1 MFSSLLIALSLVAG
15 QPAGSAAKATPP
27 EKPAPEP
34 TVPSGAAKTDTR
46 PPVITLYTMG
56 RGELMVEKFGHAAL
70 CVKYRGGYEQLS
82 KMCPFPSKVPPVRI
96 QQAFRGLWRRLVGWT
111 RFEVT
116 IEGIDKNWVEAAN
129 CVWRHR
135 VAARNP
141 RESVC
146 YNYGTTD
153 FSDPIGLGWGF
164 LRGRSK
170 FWVQP
175 QFFSRLW
182 NIYTNIKDRS
192 LWRQVLPLP
201 PEKAWAT
208 ARKLEHD
215 VLEENKFYN
224 YHHFY
229 DNCTTRVRDIVN
241 DAMDGKLKVDTDK
254 RMGLSFRDYGAKGFS
269 EYTWMLA
276 ISDFIFGRGGDVK
289 PTLWQAMFLPRIL
302 RAEVDKRLGIQAE
315 QVYKRRGPAFPYDEG
330 GMGRGWTFL
339 FMLLISAPLI
349 ASMVWGRYPRFGLWF
364 ATVWLSF
371 IAIFIW
377 LLAAVSTLY
386 ELRVNEACLLFW
398 PSDVALP
405 FLSPRRRMLY
415 ARVRVGAIVLVSLLA
430 AVGILVQP
438 LWLPIL
444 VAFVPL
450 FAISRAWELVP
461 QLAKH
466 TSEKPDAAAGKS
478 NGAATNDDEDDDGP
492 DKPAPNMAAMRSK
505 KSKKSKKR
513 KRPRR

>member
-1 MFSSLLIALSLVAG
+1 MLSSLLLALSMVAA
-15 QPAGSAAKATPP
+15 QPATSAAKKATPP
-27 EKPAPEP
+27 DTSPPAATKHAP
-34 TVPSGAAKTDTR
+34 AAKDEGL
-46 PPVITLYTMG
+46 PPVITMYTMG

-70 CVKYRGGYEQLS
+70 CVKYRAGLDQLHQ
-82 KMCPFPSKVPPVRI
+82 MCPYPSKVPPPAVE
-96 QQAFRGLWRRLVGWT
+96 QAFRQLWTRLVGWT
-111 RFEVT
+111 NFQVT
-116 IEGIDKNWVEAAN
+116 IEGIDKTWVPAAY

-135 VAARNP
+135 VALRSP

-175 QFFSRLW
+175 QFFSQLW
-182 NIYTNIKDRS
+182 RIYTAKDRAIY
-192 LWRQVLPLP
+192 RQVLPLP
-201 PEKAWAT
+201 PEKAWAVG
-208 ARKLEHD
+208 RKLEHD
-215 VLEENKFYN
+215 VLDENKFYN

-241 DAMDGKLKVDTDK
+241 HAVDGKLKVNTDK
-254 RMGLSFRDYGAKGFS
+254 HLGLSFRDFGAKGFS
-269 EYTWMLA
+269 QYTWLLA
-276 ISDFIFGRGGDVK
+276 ISDFLFGRGGDVK

-302 RAEVDKRLGIQAE
+302 RAEVEKKLGVKPELIYAR
-315 QVYKRRGPAFPYDEG
+315 KGPKFPYDEG
-330 GMGRGWTFL
+330 HMGRGWTFL

-349 ASMVWGRYPRFGLWF
+349 ASMIWGRYQRFGLWF
-364 ATVWLSF
+364 ATVWLSL
-371 IAIFIW
+371 IALLIW
-377 LLAAVSTLY
+377 TLAAVSTLY

-398 PSDVALP
+398 PTDIALP
-405 FLSPRRRMLY
+405 FWSPRRRIVY
-415 ARVRVGAIVLVSLLA
+415 ARIRVAGIVLVSLLL
-430 AVGILVQP
+430 AVGLFKQP

-450 FAISRAWELVP
+450 FAVSRAWELVP

-466 TSEKPDAAAGKS
+466 TDSKASGASAKG
-478 NGAATNDDEDDDGP
+478 NGSASDSGNDDAKS
-492 DKPAPNMAAMRSK
+492 DKPAPNVAAMRSK

-513 KRPRR
+513 KRARR